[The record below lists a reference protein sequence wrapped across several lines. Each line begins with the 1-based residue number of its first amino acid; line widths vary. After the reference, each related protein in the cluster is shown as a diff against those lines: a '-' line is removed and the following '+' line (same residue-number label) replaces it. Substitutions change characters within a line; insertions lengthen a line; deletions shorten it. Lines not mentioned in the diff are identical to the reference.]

1 MNIFLNII
9 LHLDRKYEPEAVA
22 TRNLRG
28 VLRFGDFEGSEP
40 TESER
45 MRLLNAFY
53 ENFQISEV
61 F

>member
-40 TESER
+40 R
-45 MRLLNAFY
+45 R
-53 ENFQISEV
+53 I
-61 F
+61 